1 MPSNNS
7 KKNSNC
13 SNVDLLLVLL
23 FVVGVFVLYYLYN
36 KYYNTVEQFET
47 TTPVVTSTP
56 VVISTPVVTSTP
68 SNDSGNNN
76 SCKPEFQKIQGYRSL
91 ESGATLKFEM
101 VGNKENNEF
110 YLHGPPYK
118 IVSVDK
124 GNNLTLKGK
133 NQVDANTQKF
143 KKETKTVNGSDCV
156 VFTYGDNTPKLALQ
170 YEHEHLSLRPLRA
183 DSTPFMGQCFVIY
196 DNADVKEIEANS
208 LALGIGIPQ
217 LGNEQLS
224 GSGHNNVVL
233 TGSGFPNNNNQPTPT
248 VVSETDN
255 LGDLTQAQ
263 FQELMKLVLKDVKL
277 YQETV
282 NDSKPGNQNPFAFGE
297 EGLNINVNLGS
308 GETDGDT
315 FTDLKGDNASTS
327 VRDLLNNYTKSKKGT
342 SFLQQVE
349 EGGNMKSVS
358 DVLRNRFKGCPGFDR
373 SKYLTERQIAQCS
386 GCSPDDFLRGKL

>member
-36 KYYNTVEQFET
+36 KYYNTVENFDTSTLT
-47 TTPVVTSTP
+47 TTP
-56 VVISTPVVTSTP
+56 
-68 SNDSGNNN
+68 NDTNN

-91 ESGATLKFEM
+91 ESGATFKFEM

-118 IVSVDK
+118 VVSVDT
-124 GNNLTLKGK
+124 GNSLTLKAK
-133 NQVDANTQKF
+133 NQVDASKQKF

-183 DSTPFMGQCFVIY
+183 DSTPFMGQCFVLY
-196 DNADVKEIEANS
+196 DNADVEEIEANS

-233 TGSGFPNNNNQPTPT
+233 AGSGDTNNNQPTPT

-277 YQETV
+277 YQDTV
-282 NDSKPGNQNPFAFGE
+282 NDSKPGDQNAFAFGE
-297 EGLNINVNLGS
+297 EGLNINVNLS
-308 GETDGDT
+308 SSETEGDT

-342 SFLQQVE
+342 PFLQQVE
-349 EGGNMKSVS
+349 EGGNLKSVS
-358 DVLRNRFKGCPGFDR
+358 DALRNRFKGCPGFDR

>member
-1 MPSNNS
+1 MPSNNL

-13 SNVDLLLVLL
+13 SNIDLLLILL

-36 KYYNTVEQFET
+36 KYYNTVENFDTSTST
-47 TTPVVTSTP
+47 TT
-56 VVISTPVVTSTP
+56 
-68 SNDSGNNN
+68 SNGTTTTNGNSNNN

-101 VGNKENNEF
+101 VGDKENNEF

-118 IVSVDK
+118 VVSVDK
-124 GNNLTLKGK
+124 GNSLTLKAK
-133 NQVDANTQKF
+133 NQVDARKQKF
-143 KKETKTVNGSDCV
+143 KKEIKTVNGSDCV

-183 DSTPFMGQCFVIY
+183 DSTPFMGQCFVLY
-196 DNADVKEIEANS
+196 DNADVEEIEANS

-233 TGSGFPNNNNQPTPT
+233 TDSGDTNNNAQPSPT
-248 VVSETDN
+248 IASSTDN

-282 NDSKPGNQNPFAFGE
+282 NDNKPGDQNPFAFGE

-308 GETDGDT
+308 GETEADT

-342 SFLQQVE
+342 PFLQQVE
-349 EGGNMKSVS
+349 EGGNLKSVS
-358 DVLRNRFKGCPGFDR
+358 DALRNRFKGCPGFDR

>member
-1 MPSNNS
+1 MDSNN

-36 KYYNTVEQFET
+36 KYYNTVENFDTSNGSSNT
-47 TTPVVTSTP
+47 T
-56 VVISTPVVTSTP
+56 
-68 SNDSGNNN
+68 NN

-101 VGNKENNEF
+101 IGDKENNEF

-118 IVSVDK
+118 VVSVDK
-124 GNNLTLKGK
+124 GNSLTLKAK
-133 NQVDANTQKF
+133 NQVDASKQKF
-143 KKETKTVNGSDCV
+143 KKENKKVNGSNCV

-183 DSTPFMGQCFVIY
+183 DSTPFMGQCFVLY
-196 DNADVKEIEANS
+196 DNADVEEIEANA

-233 TGSGFPNNNNQPTPT
+233 TGSGDTNNKQPTPT
-248 VVSETDN
+248 VVNSTDN

-263 FQELMKLVLKDVKL
+263 FQELMKLVLKDVKI
-277 YQETV
+277 YQDTV
-282 NDSKPGNQNPFAFGE
+282 NDSKPGDQNAFAFGE

-308 GETDGDT
+308 DETDGDT

-327 VRDLLNNYTKSKKGT
+327 VRDLLNTYTQSKKGV

-349 EGGNMKSVS
+349 EDGNMKSVS
-358 DVLRNRFKGCPGFDR
+358 DALRNRFKGCPGFDR

>member
-1 MPSNNS
+1 MSSKTS

-13 SNVDLLLVLL
+13 NSVDLLLVLL

-47 TTPVVTSTP
+47 DTISPVTTS
-56 VVISTPVVTSTP
+56 
-68 SNDSGNNN
+68 SNETNNNN
-76 SCKPEFQKIQGYRSL
+76 SCKPEFQKIQGFRSL

-101 VGNKENNEF
+101 IGNKENNEF

-118 IVSVDK
+118 VVSVDK
-124 GNNLTLKGK
+124 GNSLTLKAK
-133 NQVDANTQKF
+133 NQVNASKQKF
-143 KKETKTVNGSDCV
+143 KKENKTVNGSDCV

-183 DSTPFMGQCFVIY
+183 DSTPFMGQCFILY
-196 DNADVKEIEANS
+196 DNADVEEIEANS

-217 LGNEQLS
+217 LGNEHLA

-233 TGSGFPNNNNQPTPT
+233 TGSGSSINNNQPTPT
-248 VVSETDN
+248 VVSSTDN
-255 LGDLTQAQ
+255 LGDLTQVQ

-277 YQETV
+277 YQDTV
-282 NDSKPGNQNPFAFGE
+282 NEGKPGDQSVFALGE
-297 EGLNINVNLGS
+297 EGLNVNVNLSS

-327 VRDLLNNYTKSKKGT
+327 VRDLLNTYTQSKKGT

-358 DVLRNRFKGCPGFDR
+358 DALRNKFKGCPGFDR
-373 SKYLTERQIAQCS
+373 SKYLTERQISQCS

>member
-23 FVVGVFVLYYLYN
+23 FVVGVFVIYYLYN

-47 TTPVVTSTP
+47 TTSTTTSNSTTTTTP
-56 VVISTPVVTSTP
+56 
-68 SNDSGNNN
+68 NDTNN

-101 VGNKENNEF
+101 VGDKENNEF

-118 IVSVDK
+118 VVSVDT
-124 GNNLTLKGK
+124 GNSLTLKAK
-133 NQVDANTQKF
+133 NQVDASKQKF

-183 DSTPFMGQCFVIY
+183 DSTPFMGQCFVLY
-196 DNADVKEIEANS
+196 DNADVEEIEANS

-233 TGSGFPNNNNQPTPT
+233 TGSGDSNNNAQPSPT
-248 VVSETDN
+248 IPSSTDN

-342 SFLQQVE
+342 PFLQQVE

-358 DVLRNRFKGCPGFDR
+358 DALRNRFKGCPGFDR
-373 SKYLTERQIAQCS
+373 SKYLTDRQIAQCS